1 MVYNHLWYSYSLCC
15 RCDVG
20 DWTQGLPHVR
30 QVHDSKLSYTLPRWF
45 SYAVAIHLF
54 LVKYAETEAVSSAT
68 SCVGYRARTPMGVW
82 SCFVSPLEL
91 CLWPTSAG
99 FALPSF
105 LFPTG
110 FSFFVFE
117 YNRCQETDKPH
128 QARRRHCDYRGKPG
142 IKPSV
147 LPDKAWIKRLFSF
160 LWLQCL

>member
-1 MVYNHLWYSYSLCC
+1 MAYNHLGYSYSLCC

-68 SCVGYRARTPMGVW
+68 SCVGYRARTPVGVW

-99 FALPSF
+99 LAFLSVPHWILIFCFWIQSMPGDRQATPS
-105 LFPTG
+105 P
-110 FSFFVFE
+110 E
-117 YNRCQETDKPH
+117 ET
-128 QARRRHCDYRGKPG
+128 
-142 IKPSV
+142 
-147 LPDKAWIKRLFSF
+147 
-160 LWLQCL
+160 LWLPRKTRDKTFRPSWQGVD